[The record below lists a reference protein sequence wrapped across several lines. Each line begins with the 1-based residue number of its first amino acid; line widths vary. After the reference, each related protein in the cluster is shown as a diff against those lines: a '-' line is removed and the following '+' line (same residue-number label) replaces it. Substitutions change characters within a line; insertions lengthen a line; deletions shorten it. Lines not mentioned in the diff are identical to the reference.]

1 MLFRSSAGAGPAEPV
16 EEGEGS
22 LSGKATGWS
31 PTDIVKM
38 IRASGQ
44 TGELWL
50 AAGSR
55 KVVAYLRRGEVLLA
69 TSHDP
74 IDYCRD
80 AKVAL
85 PALAADVRER
95 AEADQRSSGKPF
107 FVTLAERGY
116 LPTTDLAPLLQ
127 RQGKRSLLD
136 IIEASSVR
144 FFWRERPTHPSYVD
158 AYGLR
163 ISVDQLELELFRRP
177 SGRATVEARLPKT
190 EAVFERAENFSRRL
204 RDFELS
210 AEERRILS
218 LVGGGNSVQT
228 LTNRSGLPARE
239 AAHIVARLLHV
250 GLIRERH
257 VAAVA
262 AETKRPSAVMILEPD
277 VEGFQAP
284 LTKLLQNRAE
294 PLSLVAFDSDKD
306 IFAAILRERP
316 RMVILNADAAG
327 DAAVRAVAQVRKA
340 DDLSHLAVVAV
351 LDTPSREKVDE
362 LSAAGF
368 DSVLTK
374 PITYVDLE
382 RLLVA

>member
-1 MLFRSSAGAGPAEPV
+1 M
-16 EEGEGS
+16 
-22 LSGKATGWS
+22 
-31 PTDIVKM
+31 
-38 IRASGQ
+38 
-44 TGELWL
+44 
-50 AAGSR
+50 
-55 KVVAYLRRGEVLLA
+55 
-69 TSHDP
+69 
-74 IDYCRD
+74 
-80 AKVAL
+80 
-85 PALAADVRER
+85 
-95 AEADQRSSGKPF
+95 
-107 FVTLAERGY
+107 
-116 LPTTDLAPLLQ
+116 
-127 RQGKRSLLD
+127 
-136 IIEASSVR
+136 
-144 FFWRERPTHPSYVD
+144 
-158 AYGLR
+158 
-163 ISVDQLELELFRRP
+163 
-177 SGRATVEARLPKT
+177 
-190 EAVFERAENFSRRL
+190 
-204 RDFELS
+204 
-210 AEERRILS
+210 
-218 LVGGGNSVQT
+218 
-228 LTNRSGLPARE
+228 
-239 AAHIVARLLHV
+239 